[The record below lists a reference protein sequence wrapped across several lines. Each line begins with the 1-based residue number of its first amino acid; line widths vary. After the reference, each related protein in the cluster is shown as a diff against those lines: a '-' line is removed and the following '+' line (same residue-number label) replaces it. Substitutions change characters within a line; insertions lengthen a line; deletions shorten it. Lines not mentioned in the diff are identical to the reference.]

1 MYVDGCLLLASRCC
15 FFSSG
20 LVAMSMWLRW
30 SSQPVLPIFLAA
42 RSSQYTQQVLFVV
55 RLRVTEM
62 PKRVI
67 KTRSSFGESKEETRQ
82 TGGRTGWILAIGCAT
97 CACDILRIEKEC
109 ASDSH
114 RISFFLFSRQ
124 FPFILVG
131 ISDSIHRDLALDIQC
146 DCHDL
151 QKTQCLNFNRVFL
164 FFSSLLI
171 LSLYFVGYYR
181 NEHDDNI

>member
-1 MYVDGCLLLASRCC
+1 MYVDECLLLASRCC
-15 FFSSG
+15 FLSSG

-131 ISDSIHRDLALDIQC
+131 ISDSIHRDSALDIQC

-151 QKTQCLNFNRVFL
+151 QKDTMSQFQSSF
-164 FFSSLLI
+164 SLLLFLAHFI
-171 LSLYFVGYYR
+171 LVFCRLLQ
-181 NEHDDNI
+181 E